1 MAITSVKTGSSFTNL
16 QKYDNF
22 LGPNSA
28 YIPSSF
34 ESIATISPSTGTK
47 TVTFSSI
54 PSTYKSLQIRAIA
67 RTDNGGTSND
77 FIFMRINGDTGS
89 TYASHRLDADG
100 TNVGAV
106 GFANSTYN
114 LYGYIPNNGAL
125 ASTFSG
131 QIIDLIDY
139 ASTTK
144 TKTTRFF
151 SGINVNSSSN
161 TQLQLSSGL
170 WNSTAAVTSI
180 SFTVANY
187 NFQSGTTFALYGVK

>member
-1 MAITSVKTGSSFTNL
+1 MTPILGIIASQITGHLVTSS
-16 QKYDNF
+16 Y
-22 LGPNSA
+22 
-28 YIPSSF
+28 
-34 ESIATISPSTGTK
+34 ESIATISPTTGTK

-67 RTDNGGTSND
+67 RTDNGGPGND
-77 FIFMRINGDTGS
+77 FIYMRINGDTS
-89 TYASHRLDADG
+89 SIYATHRLEGDG
-100 TNVGAV
+100 TNAGAN

-114 LYGYIPNNGAL
+114 LYGYLPNNGAL

-144 TKTTRFF
+144 NKTTKFF

-161 TQLQLSSGL
+161 TQLQFSSGL

-180 SFTVANY
+180 SFTVVNY
-187 NFQSGTTFALYGVK
+187 NFQLGTTFALYGIK